1 MSTKKQNKDTNM
13 PLVTYVKLS
22 VHYRKYLQ
30 SRYGKKIVSLPLY
43 SPLYGCIEQYLINN
57 ASLSYFCYRS
67 CSQFV
72 FQCPSDFVTPDGRS
86 VSNMKPTEKEDFI
99 PILIPSSVFRASGN
113 IPTSPYWQ
121 LSKDGTVEFNRLIKA
136 EFWSECLRFIDE
148 CFDAARVQGIRMTCE
163 NAIADFMVA
172 MDIPMSCYE
181 NLVRYRKRIRKEITE
196 GFDKKRAWLESFNDV
211 VMTYT

>member
-1 MSTKKQNKDTNM
+1 MNIKKQNKDTNT

-30 SRYGKKIVSLPLY
+30 SRYGKKVVSLPLY

-72 FQCPSDFVTPDGRS
+72 FQCHDDCFTPDGRS
-86 VSNMKPTEKEDFI
+86 VLNMKPAEKEDFI
-99 PILIPSSVFRASGN
+99 PILIPFNVFRSSG
-113 IPTSPYWQ
+113 IVPTSPYWQ
-121 LSKDGTVEFNRLIKA
+121 LSKDGMVEFNRLVKA